1 MRICFYSGKNKW
13 KYIFIDGR
21 RAMTS
26 LRQEMRQKYEMHS
39 SMAFY
44 ENAGL
49 EEGLLEK
56 IMNLTYASLVPYCN
70 KSWDITAV
78 KSPVMLQRL
87 CNAVN
92 DRRMLECAI
101 SLIICE
107 QRQNENA
114 ANCENFGKSSQHQLE
129 LLSLSIGYAAKYYCI
144 DYFVLKSF
152 DPDKVIREIHLNRVQ
167 PAIIIGLGSF
177 RDTAATLLP
186 EKSAY
191 TGTVRVL

>member
-1 MRICFYSGKNKW
+1 
-13 KYIFIDGR
+13 
-21 RAMTS
+21 MTS
-26 LRQEMRQKYEMHS
+26 LKQEMRQRYEMHS

-44 ENAGL
+44 ENAGF

-56 IMNLTYASLVPYCN
+56 IINLAYASLAPYCS

-92 DRRMLECAI
+92 DRRLLDCSI

-107 QRQNENA
+107 QEQIHENSTV
-114 ANCENFGKSSQHQLE
+114 CKGFGKSGQHLLE

-152 DPDKVIREIHLNRVQ
+152 DPEKVAREIHLNRIQ
-167 PAIIIGLGSF
+167 PAVIIGLGCF
-177 RDTAATLLP
+177 RDTVVTVLP
-186 EKSAY
+186 GKIVYA
-191 TGTVRVL
+191 GTIRIL

>member
-1 MRICFYSGKNKW
+1 
-13 KYIFIDGR
+13 
-21 RAMTS
+21 MTS
-26 LRQEMRQKYEMHS
+26 LKQEMRQKYEMHS

-56 IMNLTYASLVPYCN
+56 IINLTYASLVPYCN

-87 CNAVN
+87 CNALN
-92 DRRMLECAI
+92 DRRMLKCAI

-107 QRQNENA
+107 QEQINENA
-114 ANCENFGKSSQHQLE
+114 AGCENLVKFSQHQLE
-129 LLSLSIGYAAKYYCI
+129 LLSLSIGYAAKYYCV

-152 DPDKVIREIHLNRVQ
+152 DPEKVAREIHLNRIQ
-167 PAIIIGLGSF
+167 PAIIIGLGCF
-177 RDTAATLLP
+177 RDAAVTLLH
-186 EKSAY
+186 EKNTYA
-191 TGTVRVL
+191 GTIKVI